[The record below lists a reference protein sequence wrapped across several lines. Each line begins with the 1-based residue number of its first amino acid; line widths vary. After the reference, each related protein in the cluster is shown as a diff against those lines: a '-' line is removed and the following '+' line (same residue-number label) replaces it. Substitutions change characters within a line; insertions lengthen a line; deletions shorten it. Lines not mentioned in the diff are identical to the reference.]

1 MTKAKAIRLQGCLS
15 LTSKETHQMQILKPI
30 GRSVLAVAQTIGE
43 MLALLCE
50 MLYYF
55 KEAPRNL
62 TSIFRQMSIIGIGTL
77 PIAMLVAL
85 FVGMVLS
92 VQTGS
97 ELALYGTQ
105 EAIGA
110 IVGLSMVKELG
121 PVMTSLLVAGRIGSS
136 MAAEIGAMQVYEEI
150 DALKTLEINPVR
162 YLAMPRLIA
171 CLFTVPALVAFAMV
185 VGIIGGGVVA
195 EINPKIDVPFNV
207 YYENM
212 TQSLNYKDISKGLFK
227 AMVFGGI
234 IAHVGCYVGF
244 KTSGGARGIG
254 ESTTRSVVL
263 SFLMIMIANY
273 LLTRFMI

>member
-1 MTKAKAIRLQGCLS
+1 MSFFNMLI
-15 LTSKETHQMQILKPI
+15 SKL
-30 GRSVLAVAQTIGE
+30 LNVAQGLGE

-50 MLYYF
+50 TVYYF

-62 TSIFRQMSIIGIGTL
+62 NSIFRQMNLIGVGTL

-92 VQTGS
+92 VQTGT
-97 ELALYGTQ
+97 ELVLYGTQ

-110 IVGLSMVKELG
+110 IVGVSMVKELG
-121 PVMTSLLVAGRIGSS
+121 PVMTSLLVAGRVGSA
-136 MAAEIGAMQVYEEI
+136 MAAEVGAMEVYEEI
-150 DALKTLEINPVR
+150 DALKTLEISPVR

-185 VGIIGGGVVA
+185 VGILGGGIVA
-195 EINPKIDVPFNV
+195 EFNPRIDVPFSV
-207 YYENM
+207 YYDNM
-212 TQSLNYKDISKGLFK
+212 IRALSYKEILKGLFK

-244 KTSGGARGIG
+244 KTTGGARGIG

-263 SFLMIMIANY
+263 SFLLIMVANY

>member
-1 MTKAKAIRLQGCLS
+1 
-15 LTSKETHQMQILKPI
+15 MQILKPI
-30 GRSVLAVAQTIGE
+30 GNSVLYVGQTVGE
-43 MLALLCE
+43 MIALLCE

-62 TSIFRQMSIIGIGTL
+62 TSIFRQMSIVGIETL

-92 VQTGS
+92 VQTGT

-110 IVGLSMVKELG
+110 IVGISMVKELG
-121 PVMTSLLVAGRIGSS
+121 PVMTSLLVAGRVGSS

-171 CLFTVPALVAFAMV
+171 CLFAVPALVAFAMV
-185 VGIIGGGVVA
+185 VGIIGGGIVA
-195 EINPKIDVPFNV
+195 DVNPKIDVPFNV

-212 TQSLNYKDISKGLFK
+212 TRALNYKEISKGLFK
-227 AMVFGGI
+227 SMVFGGI

-244 KTSGGARGIG
+244 KTTGGARGIG

-263 SFLMIMIANY
+263 SFLLIMIANY

>member
-1 MTKAKAIRLQGCLS
+1 MSFFVTIKNKLLG
-15 LTSKETHQMQILKPI
+15 
-30 GRSVLAVAQTIGE
+30 VAQGVGE

-50 MLYYF
+50 TVYYF
-55 KEAPRNL
+55 KEAPQNL
-62 TSIFRQMSIIGIGTL
+62 PSIFRQMSLIGIGTL

-97 ELALYGTQ
+97 ELANYGSQ

-110 IVGLSMVKELG
+110 IVGISMVKELG
-121 PVMTSLLVAGRIGSS
+121 PVMTSLLVAGRIGSA
-136 MAAEIGAMQVYEEI
+136 MAAEVGAMQVYEEI

-171 CLFTVPALVAFAMV
+171 CLFSVPALVAFATV
-185 VGIIGGGVVA
+185 VGILGGGIVA
-195 EINPKIDVPFNV
+195 DVNPQIDVPFSV
-207 YYENM
+207 YYDNM
-212 TQSLNYKDISKGLFK
+212 VRALNYKEIFKGLLK

-244 KTSGGARGIG
+244 KTTGGARGIG

-263 SFLMIMIANY
+263 SFLLIMVANY
-273 LLTRFMI
+273 LLTRIMM

>member
-1 MTKAKAIRLQGCLS
+1 MRVFS
-15 LTSKETHQMQILKPI
+15 ILI
-30 GRSVLAVAQTIGE
+30 GKLLNVAQGLGE

-50 MLYYF
+50 TVYYF

-62 TSIFRQMSIIGIGTL
+62 TSIFRQMNLIGVGTL

-92 VQTGS
+92 VQTGT

-110 IVGLSMVKELG
+110 IVGVSMVKELG
-121 PVMTSLLVAGRIGSS
+121 PVMTSLLVAGRIGSA

-150 DALKTLEINPVR
+150 DALKTLEISPVR

-185 VGIIGGGVVA
+185 VGIFGGGIVA
-195 EINPKIDVPFNV
+195 DVNPQINVPFSV
-207 YYENM
+207 YYDNM
-212 TQSLNYKDISKGLFK
+212 IRALSYQEIFKGLLK

-234 IAHVGCYVGF
+234 IAHVGCYIGF

-254 ESTTRSVVL
+254 ESTTQSVVL
-263 SFLMIMIANY
+263 SFLLIMVANY

>member
-1 MTKAKAIRLQGCLS
+1 
-15 LTSKETHQMQILKPI
+15 MQILKSI
-30 GRSVLAVAQTIGE
+30 GSSVLYVGQTVGE
-43 MLALLCE
+43 MIALLCE

-62 TSIFRQMSIIGIGTL
+62 TSIFRQMSIVGIETL

-121 PVMTSLLVAGRIGSS
+121 PVMTSLLVAGRVGSS
-136 MAAEIGAMQVYEEI
+136 MAAEIGAMEVYEEI

-171 CLFTVPALVAFAMV
+171 CLFAVPALVAFAMV
-185 VGIIGGGVVA
+185 VGIIGGGIVA
-195 EINPKIDVPFNV
+195 DVNPKIDVPFNV

-212 TQSLNYKDISKGLFK
+212 TRAINYKDISKGLFK
-227 AMVFGGI
+227 SMVFGGI

-263 SFLMIMIANY
+263 SFLLIMIANY

>member
-1 MTKAKAIRLQGCLS
+1 
-15 LTSKETHQMQILKPI
+15 MQILKPI
-30 GRSVLAVAQTIGE
+30 GSSILAVGQTVGE
-43 MLALLCE
+43 MIALLCE

-62 TSIFRQMSIIGIGTL
+62 TSIFRQMSIVGIETL

-121 PVMTSLLVAGRIGSS
+121 PVMTSLLVAGRVGSS

-171 CLFTVPALVAFAMV
+171 CLFAVPALVAFAMV
-185 VGIIGGGVVA
+185 VGIIGGGIVA
-195 EINPKIDVPFNV
+195 DANPKIDVPFTV

-212 TQSLNYKDISKGLFK
+212 TRALNYKDISKGLFK
-227 AMVFGGI
+227 SMVFGGI

-263 SFLMIMIANY
+263 SFLLIMIANY

>member
-1 MTKAKAIRLQGCLS
+1 
-15 LTSKETHQMQILKPI
+15 MQILKPL
-30 GRSVLAVAQTIGE
+30 GSSVLAVGQTIGE

-195 EINPKIDVPFNV
+195 DINPKIGVPFSV

-212 TQSLNYKDISKGLFK
+212 TRALDYKEISKGLFK

-263 SFLMIMIANY
+263 SFLLIMIANY

>member
-1 MTKAKAIRLQGCLS
+1 
-15 LTSKETHQMQILKPI
+15 MQILKPI
-30 GRSVLAVAQTIGE
+30 GSSVLYVGQTVGE
-43 MLALLCE
+43 MIALLCE

-62 TSIFRQMSIIGIGTL
+62 TSIFRQMSIVGIETL

-121 PVMTSLLVAGRIGSS
+121 PVMTSLLVAGRVGSS

-171 CLFTVPALVAFAMV
+171 CLFAVPALVAFAMV
-185 VGIIGGGVVA
+185 VGIIGGGIVA
-195 EINPKIDVPFNV
+195 EVNPKIDVPFNV
-207 YYENM
+207 YYDNM
-212 TQSLNYKDISKGLFK
+212 TRAINYKDIIKGLFK

-263 SFLMIMIANY
+263 SFLLIMIANY

>member
-1 MTKAKAIRLQGCLS
+1 MFNFISFIGGKILTLAQS
-15 LTSKETHQMQILKPI
+15 L
-30 GRSVLAVAQTIGE
+30 GE
-43 MLALLCE
+43 MVALFAE
-50 MLYYF
+50 TVYYF

-62 TSIFRQMSIIGIGTL
+62 ASIFRQMSVIGIGTL

-121 PVMTSLLVAGRIGSS
+121 PVMTSLLVAGRIGSA
-136 MAAEIGAMQVYEEI
+136 MAAEVGAMQVYEEI
-150 DALKTLEINPVR
+150 DALKTLEISPVR

-171 CLFTVPALVAFAMV
+171 CLFVVPALVVFSII
-185 VGIIGGGVVA
+185 VGVLGGGIVA
-195 EINPKIDVPFNV
+195 DINPKIDVPFSV
-207 YYENM
+207 YYDNM
-212 TQSLNYKDISKGLFK
+212 INALNYKEIFKGLFK

-244 KTSGGARGIG
+244 KTTGGARGIG

-263 SFLMIMIANY
+263 SFLLIMVANY
-273 LLTRFMI
+273 LLTRLMI

>member
-1 MTKAKAIRLQGCLS
+1 
-15 LTSKETHQMQILKPI
+15 MQILKPI
-30 GRSVLAVAQTIGE
+30 GSSVLAVGQTLGE
-43 MLALLCE
+43 MIALLCE

-55 KEAPRNL
+55 KEAPRNM
-62 TSIFRQMSIIGIGTL
+62 TSIFRQMYIVGVGTL

-121 PVMTSLLVAGRIGSS
+121 PVMTSLLVAGRVGSS
-136 MAAEIGAMQVYEEI
+136 IAAEIGAMQVYEEI

-171 CLFTVPALVAFAMV
+171 CLFAVPALVAFSMV
-185 VGIIGGGVVA
+185 VGIIGGGIVA
-195 EINPKIDVPFNV
+195 DINPQIDVPFNV

-212 TQSLNYKDISKGLFK
+212 TRALNYKEISKGLFK

-254 ESTTRSVVL
+254 EATTRSVVL
-263 SFLMIMIANY
+263 SFLLIMIANY

>member
-1 MTKAKAIRLQGCLS
+1 
-15 LTSKETHQMQILKPI
+15 MQILKAI
-30 GRSVLAVAQTIGE
+30 GSSVLAVGQTLGE
-43 MLALLCE
+43 MIALLCE

-55 KEAPRNL
+55 KEAPRNM
-62 TSIFRQMSIIGIGTL
+62 TSIFRQMYIIGVGTL

-121 PVMTSLLVAGRIGSS
+121 PVMTSLLVAGRVGSS

-171 CLFTVPALVAFAMV
+171 CLFAVPALVAFSMV
-185 VGIIGGGVVA
+185 VGIIGGGIVA
-195 EINPKIDVPFNV
+195 DVNPKIDVPFNV

-212 TQSLNYKDISKGLFK
+212 TRALNYKEISKGLFK
-227 AMVFGGI
+227 SMVFGGV

-254 ESTTRSVVL
+254 EATTRSVVL
-263 SFLMIMIANY
+263 SFLLIMIANY

>member
-1 MTKAKAIRLQGCLS
+1 MQPFTTLGSKLLNVTQG
-15 LTSKETHQMQILKPI
+15 
-30 GRSVLAVAQTIGE
+30 IGE
-43 MLALLCE
+43 MLSMLCE
-50 MLYYF
+50 TLFYF

-62 TSIFRQMSIIGIGTL
+62 TSIFRQMSIIGVGTL

-121 PVMTSLLVAGRIGSS
+121 PVMTSLLVAGRVGSA
-136 MAAEIGAMQVYEEI
+136 MAAEVGAMQVYEEI

-171 CLFTVPALVAFAMV
+171 CLFTVPALAAFSMV
-185 VGIIGGGVVA
+185 IGIIGGGVVA
-195 EINPKIDVPFNV
+195 EVNPKINVPFTV
-207 YYENM
+207 YYDNM
-212 TQSLNYKDISKGLFK
+212 VRALDYIEIFKGLLK

-263 SFLMIMIANY
+263 SFLLIMVANY
-273 LLTRFMI
+273 FLTRFMI

>member
-1 MTKAKAIRLQGCLS
+1 MIRFI
-15 LTSKETHQMQILKPI
+15 TFI
-30 GRSVLAVAQTIGE
+30 GRKLLNVAQGLGE
-43 MLALLCE
+43 MLALFCE
-50 MLYYF
+50 TVYYF

-62 TSIFRQMSIIGIGTL
+62 PSIFRQMNLIGVGTL

-92 VQTGS
+92 VQTGT

-110 IVGLSMVKELG
+110 IVGMSMVKELG
-121 PVMTSLLVAGRIGSS
+121 PVMTSLLVAGRVGSA
-136 MAAEIGAMQVYEEI
+136 MAAEVGAMQVYEEI
-150 DALKTLEINPVR
+150 DALKTLEISPVR

-171 CLFTVPALVAFAMV
+171 CLFTVPALVSFAIV
-185 VGIIGGGVVA
+185 V
-195 EINPKIDVPFNV
+195 
-207 YYENM
+207 
-212 TQSLNYKDISKGLFK
+212 
-227 AMVFGGI
+227 GI

-263 SFLMIMIANY
+263 SFLRIMIANY
-273 LLTRFMI
+273 FLTRFMI